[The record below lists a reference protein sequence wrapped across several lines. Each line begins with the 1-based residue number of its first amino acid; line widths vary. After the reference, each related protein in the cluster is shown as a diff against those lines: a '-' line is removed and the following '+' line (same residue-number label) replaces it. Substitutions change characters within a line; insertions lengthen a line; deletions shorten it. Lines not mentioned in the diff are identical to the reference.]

1 MLDRLGV
8 KRNEAETKA
17 TTARAD
23 RNTKGSGHTARSVNL
38 ASPDSREATE
48 AEEVRVKA
56 QQGPDQHLE
65 DHGPRMDD
73 TPS

>member
-1 MLDRLGV
+1 MFDRLGT

-23 RNTKGSGHTARSVNL
+23 RNTKDSGHRARNVNL
-38 ASPDSREATE
+38 ANPDSREAKE

-56 QQGPDQHLE
+56 RQGPDKHLE

>member
-23 RNTKGSGHTARSVNL
+23 RITKDSGHTARSVNL
-38 ASPDSREATE
+38 ASLDSREAKE
-48 AEEVRVKA
+48 EEEVRVKA
-56 QQGPDQHLE
+56 QQGPDQTLE

-73 TPS
+73 TLS

>member
-1 MLDRLGV
+1 MFDRLGT

-23 RNTKGSGHTARSVNL
+23 RNTKDSGHRARNVNL
-38 ASPDSREATE
+38 ASPDSREAKE

-56 QQGPDQHLE
+56 RQGPDKHLE